1 MPAVIPGWSRER
13 SAASRG
19 RHAIAGIDEAGR
31 GALAGPV
38 VAAAVILNPG
48 DCPQAVRD
56 SKLLS
61 PSARERLY
69 GEIVASA
76 RAWAVG
82 SADSDE
88 IDRSNILVA
97 TRLAMMR
104 AVAALR
110 IRPDY
115 LIIDAVALPELGIPL
130 EAPTGADRDVM
141 SVAAAS
147 ILAKVT
153 RDRLVREFDARYGD
167 YGFASHKGYGTARH
181 LRALS
186 ELGPSPVHRLSFRP
200 VAFLRREPN
209 LD

>member
-130 EAPTGADRDVM
+130 EAPTGADRDVGGLD
-141 SVAAAS
+141 SREGDAGPARSGIRRPVRRLRVRLPQG
-147 ILAKVT
+147 I
-153 RDRLVREFDARYGD
+153 RDCA
-167 YGFASHKGYGTARH
+167 
-181 LRALS
+181 
-186 ELGPSPVHRLSFRP
+186 PSPGP
-200 VAFLRREPN
+200 VGTGPFAGPQALLPPGGIPAQGT
-209 LD
+209 